1 MVHPETVPGPGIKS
15 IEAIFTGGA
24 YYHLYFLVVMV
35 QFYVLLPVLIW
46 AFRKFGG
53 ITVVAFSLLVNVIA
67 GSMTWWEVVDKLPW
81 LASYNQNAMYYFPV
95 WLFYF
100 CLGGWIGQHAD
111 QVYQYVKKIPFS
123 ATVLFYLASAVAMMI
138 EGFVRKHTGFFN
150 YSVFAYSICTLMLLY
165 QMFCKWKFSW
175 MYMLGKYSFG
185 LYLIHPMLLN
195 LWSQVS
201 SKLFPAASW
210 TEFFIMLFVVTLFSL
225 GLAKL
230 MKRLPYH
237 YLITG
242 K

>member
-1 MVHPETVPGPGIKS
+1 
-15 IEAIFTGGA
+15 
-24 YYHLYFLVVMV
+24 
-35 QFYVLLPVLIW
+35 
-46 AFRKFGG
+46 
-53 ITVVAFSLLVNVIA
+53 
-67 GSMTWWEVVDKLPW
+67 
-81 LASYNQNAMYYFPV
+81 
-95 WLFYF
+95 
-100 CLGGWIGQHAD
+100 
-111 QVYQYVKKIPFS
+111 
-123 ATVLFYLASAVAMMI
+123 
-138 EGFVRKHTGFFN
+138 
-150 YSVFAYSICTLMLLY
+150 
-165 QMFCKWKFSW
+165 
-175 MYMLGKYSFG
+175 LGKYSFG